1 MRLKNCLLWL
11 LVCSAFLS
19 AEAEKNSIPWRENGF
34 DSTKLLKKES
44 YLPENFSIN
53 HLFSMGIVG
62 FSDGTSRSGGTYLS
76 LLRYDISPSLTL
88 SAAIGF
94 SMMFHSTLLENH
106 PEPFQEKT
114 MQPVLRI
121 PYVAL
126 DYRIS
131 DEANFRLQI
140 GNGSSWCE
148 NYMAH
153 CRYSHRR
160 TLRRPV
166 IER

>member
-1 MRLKNCLLWL
+1 
-11 LVCSAFLS
+11 
-19 AEAEKNSIPWRENGF
+19 
-34 DSTKLLKKES
+34 
-44 YLPENFSIN
+44 
-53 HLFSMGIVG
+53 
-62 FSDGTSRSGGTYLS
+62 
-76 LLRYDISPSLTL
+76 
-88 SAAIGF
+88 
-94 SMMFHSTLLENH
+94 MMFHSTLLENH
-106 PEPFQEKT
+106 PELFQEKT

-140 GNGSSWCE
+140 GDGSSWCE

-160 TLRRPV
+160 TLRRSV